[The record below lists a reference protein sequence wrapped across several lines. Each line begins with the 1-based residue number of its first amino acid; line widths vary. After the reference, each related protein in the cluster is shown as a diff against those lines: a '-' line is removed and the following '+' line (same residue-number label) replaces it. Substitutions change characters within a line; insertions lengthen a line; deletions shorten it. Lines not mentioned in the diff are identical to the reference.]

1 MSSNIYSSNDDDIF
15 EDYVEPSSSN
25 DYSNTPEDLIDK
37 SFPDID
43 SPFSSLLRSS
53 SVKVNFGD
61 AFYNAAHEWIA
72 SGYREANTSAILTTL
87 SELTEGR
94 FLYVHRLTSS
104 AELLQRKK
112 TIIRFLKLLLNNDS
126 LDGFVKVIS
135 DHKEAIEDKL
145 KFNEEY
151 FNMFFRSFYNLQIHT
166 YKCEY
171 AVYISLCEMLD
182 HPIDQSLAD
191 PFSEDITVTSGSK
204 TINDLYMQYFE
215 KDKLGDLIEK
225 NIEQILSQKES

>member
-1 MSSNIYSSNDDDIF
+1 MSSNLYSSNDDDIF
-15 EDYVEPSSSN
+15 EDYVEPQASSAYNS
-25 DYSNTPEDLIDK
+25 SQEDEINK
-37 SFPDID
+37 SFSDID

-53 SVKVNFGD
+53 SLKVNFGD
-61 AFYNAAHEWIA
+61 AFYNAAHEWITA
-72 SGYREANTSAILTTL
+72 GYREANTSAILSTL
-87 SELTEGR
+87 SEITEGR
-94 FLYVHRLTSS
+94 FLYFHRLTSS
-104 AELLQRKK
+104 VELLQRKK

-135 DHKEAIEDKL
+135 DNKEMIEDKL

-151 FNMFFRSFYNLQIHT
+151 FNMFFRSFYNLQVHT

-182 HPIDQSLAD
+182 HPIDESLAD
-191 PFSEDITVTSGSK
+191 PFSEDVEIISGAK
-204 TINDLYMQYFE
+204 TINDLYMKYFE

-225 NIEQILSQKES
+225 NINQILSQKES